1 MRKSLGE
8 CKMGTLMDYMDAHAL
23 LGKYGIKALDAA
35 YVGSAKEAV
44 GFAKGRTIVMK
55 LISDKALHK
64 SKSGLVKLSLS
75 GDAKIEGA
83 YSELV
88 KLGEKLKPY
97 KILVQEQ
104 VSNGTEIIIGGN
116 TDPQFG
122 KLILLGLGGIY
133 VEVFKDVSVRLCPIT
148 EYDANAMIESLK
160 SKQIMLADERN
171 GKIVKNLLLKVSEFL
186 VKNQKITELDL
197 NPIILHDGTYDAVD
211 LRLIGE

>member
-1 MRKSLGE
+1 
-8 CKMGTLMDYMDAHAL
+8 
-23 LGKYGIKALDAA
+23 
-35 YVGSAKEAV
+35 
-44 GFAKGRTIVMK
+44 
-55 LISDKALHK
+55 
-64 SKSGLVKLSLS
+64 
-75 GDAKIEGA
+75 
-83 YSELV
+83 
-88 KLGEKLKPY
+88 
-97 KILVQEQ
+97 
-104 VSNGTEIIIGGN
+104 
-116 TDPQFG
+116 DPQFG
-122 KLILLGLGGIY
+122 KLILVGLGVIY